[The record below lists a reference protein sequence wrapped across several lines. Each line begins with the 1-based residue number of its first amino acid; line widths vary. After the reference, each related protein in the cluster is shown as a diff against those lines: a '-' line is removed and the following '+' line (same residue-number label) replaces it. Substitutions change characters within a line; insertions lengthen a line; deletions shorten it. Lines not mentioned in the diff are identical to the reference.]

1 MAQTLKFGNGTWATK
16 KGSILAHNDEG
27 GNFKPLPFTYTG
39 AGKGTR
45 VNKEGLI
52 EVVENDRPRIDYLD
66 SADGVFLLE
75 KAATNLITYSED
87 FNNVAWSKTNTTIT
101 SGFTS
106 PDGSLNANSI
116 VGNGTSG
123 LHYILKSL
131 AVLTGQDYTVSVF
144 AKEGTNSFLQ
154 LNLGG
159 APFGSSNYCNF
170 NLSKGTIG
178 SFGNT
183 TSNRFIEKLV
193 DGWYRIG
200 FTATSFSSGSSN
212 FFPMLITSATS
223 SFLETNT
230 LDTSVQIFGSQIEVG
245 NLSSYIPTQ
254 GTIQTRVQETASGSG
269 NSEVFNDSEGVLFA
283 DISALANDGTYR
295 FLSVSA
301 GAYANSIRIGYFTTP
316 NVIEFRVVAGGIPQT
331 QPTHTLSDT
340 TIPTK
345 VAGKYKQNDFALWV
359 NGFKVDADTNGNT
372 PSGLSELAFDDG
384 NNSSNSPFYGK
395 TKEIAYYD
403 EILTDLELETLT
415 SYRTWEEMVKELNLN
430 IIHNE

>member
-16 KGSILAHNDEG
+16 KDSILAYNDE
-27 GNFKPLPFTYTG
+27 NENYKPLPFNYTG

-52 EVVENDRPRIDYLD
+52 EVVENDRPRIDYTD
-66 SADGVFLLE
+66 SEDGVFLLE
-75 KAATNLITYSED
+75 KAATNKIAYSED
-87 FNNVAWSKTNTTIT
+87 FSELSTGGNMTIESGFLAPDGTLNARKITCTDNTGLISVGGVLANDTRTIYAKTVSGTGTAQLLSHNSNTNNVFTIT
-101 SGFTS
+101 EEWQRFE
-106 PDGSLNANSI
+106 LNS
-116 VGNGTSG
+116 TP
-123 LHYILKSL
+123 
-131 AVLTGQDYTVSVF
+131 SV
-144 AKEGTNSFLQ
+144 A
-154 LNLGG
+154 
-159 APFGSSNYCNF
+159 
-170 NLSKGTIG
+170 
-178 SFGNT
+178 
-183 TSNRFIEKLV
+183 
-193 DGWYRIG
+193 
-200 FTATSFSSGSSN
+200 SN
-212 FFPMLITSATS
+212 FYVIDFRDTAQTLTEVILWGAQSEANTHAT
-223 SFLETNT
+223 
-230 LDTSVQIFGSQIEVG
+230 
-245 NLSSYIPTQ
+245 SYIPTQ
-254 GTIQTRVQETASGSG
+254 GTIQTRVAETANGSG

-395 TKEIAYYD
+395 TKEIGYYD
-403 EILTDLELETLT
+403 TVLTDLELETLT
-415 SYRTWEEMVKELNLN
+415 SYRSWLSMVNELNLN
-430 IIHNE
+430 VIYNG

>member
-16 KGSILAHNDEG
+16 KDSILAYNDQNE
-27 GNFKPLPFTYTG
+27 NYKPLPFNYTG

-52 EVVENDRPRIDYLD
+52 EVVENDRPRIDYTD
-66 SADGVFLLE
+66 SEDGVFLLE
-75 KAATNLITYSED
+75 KAATNKIAYSED
-87 FNNVAWSKTNTTIT
+87 FSELSTGGNMTIESGFLAPDGTLNARKITCTDNTGLISVGGVLANDTRTIYAKTVSGTGTAQLLSHNSNTNNVFTIT
-101 SGFTS
+101 EEWQRFE
-106 PDGSLNANSI
+106 LNS
-116 VGNGTSG
+116 TP
-123 LHYILKSL
+123 
-131 AVLTGQDYTVSVF
+131 SV
-144 AKEGTNSFLQ
+144 A
-154 LNLGG
+154 
-159 APFGSSNYCNF
+159 
-170 NLSKGTIG
+170 
-178 SFGNT
+178 
-183 TSNRFIEKLV
+183 
-193 DGWYRIG
+193 
-200 FTATSFSSGSSN
+200 SN
-212 FFPMLITSATS
+212 FYVIDFRDTAQTLTEVILWGAQSEANTHAT
-223 SFLETNT
+223 
-230 LDTSVQIFGSQIEVG
+230 
-245 NLSSYIPTQ
+245 SYIPTQ
-254 GTIQTRVQETASGSG
+254 GTIQTRVAETANGSG

-301 GAYANSIRIGYFTTP
+301 GAYANSIRIGYFTTS

-395 TKEIAYYD
+395 TKEIGYYD
-403 EILTDLELETLT
+403 TVLTDLELETLT
-415 SYRTWEEMVKELNLN
+415 SYRSWLSMVKELNLN
-430 IIHNE
+430 VIYNG